1 MRHAAWRPGNERS
14 GILPRYQAV
23 IKGGRVLDYESGLDA
38 VRDVAIQDGKIVGVD
53 DDYDPGDSPDVD
65 VIDAVGQWVMPG
77 VVDAHAH
84 FAGPPDFGF
93 DPAIGLVQLAA
104 AGVTTAIDL
113 GGQMDVLFDGV
124 ARAGT
129 GITLGSL
136 MRIAPG
142 QTIDSE
148 TPQIDE
154 LTDVISAGLAAGS
167 LGAKMWGGYYP
178 LTPEGTAR
186 VIHVCNE
193 LGAHVAFHVGT
204 TETGSRLDGLR
215 EVSEILGST
224 GRLHIAHVNAYCRG
238 SILSPEEE
246 VAEALQILQSL
257 RSQTVSEVHMAIPNF
272 TRGACGPDGAVL
284 NDVPRNCLRLRGYEV
299 NRDGMRAAISDGYGS
314 VVVVRGDR
322 LELVTGK
329 DGLAAFEARDSDV
342 PMSFP
347 VNLPSTAFA
356 LTEARD
362 DDNEFI
368 VDAVASDG
376 GVLPRNVNIE
386 QTMAMVRFGAI
397 TPLEA
402 VAKLSFNP
410 AEMFGL
416 HAKGRLSPGADGD
429 VTIVDPASGSATTT
443 LAGGKTVLRD
453 GSIVGTGGT
462 VLVTA
467 AGESAARASGLEY
480 AVLDVSQSRMYR

>member
-1 MRHAAWRPGNERS
+1 M
-14 GILPRYQAV
+14 PRYQVV

-53 DDYDPGDSPDVD
+53 GDYDPGDSPDAH
-65 VIDAVGQWVMPG
+65 VIDAAGQWVMPG

-93 DPAIGLVQLAA
+93 DTAIGLVQLAA

-124 ARAGT
+124 TRAGT
-129 GITLGSL
+129 GITVGSL

-142 QTIDSE
+142 QTVASE
-148 TPQIDE
+148 TPDVGE
-154 LTDVISAGLAAGS
+154 LTDVISAGLADGS

-186 VIHVCNE
+186 VIQVCNE

-204 TETGSRLDGLR
+204 TESGSRLDGLR
-215 EVSEILGST
+215 EIPEILGST

-238 SILSPEEE
+238 SILPPEQE

-257 RSQTVSEVHMAIPNF
+257 RPQTVSEVHMAVPNF
-272 TRGACGPDGAVL
+272 TRGACGSDGAVL

-299 NRDGMRAAISDGYGS
+299 TIDGMRAAILDGYGS
-314 VVVVRGDR
+314 VVVRRGDR

-329 DGLAAFEARDSDV
+329 DGLAAFEARESDV

-362 DDNEFI
+362 DDGEFI

-386 QTMAMVRFGAI
+386 QTMAMVRFGALS
-397 TPLEA
+397 PLEA

-416 HAKGRLSPGADGD
+416 NAKGRLTPGADGD
-429 VTIVDPASGSATTT
+429 VTIVDPVTGSATTT
-443 LAGGKTVLRD
+443 LAGGRVVLRE
-453 GSIVGTGGT
+453 GSVVGTGGT
-462 VLVTA
+462 ILVTA
-467 AGESAARASGLEY
+467 AGEGAARASGLEY
-480 AVLDVSQSRMYR
+480 AVLDVSRSKMYR